1 MKQSVVLSSDFIDLS
16 PTSAA
21 VLCNTEH
28 FLTVTTVF
36 HLLFYL

>member
-1 MKQSVVLSSDFIDLS
+1 MKRIVILSSDFIDLS

-21 VLCNTEH
+21 ILCNIGN
-28 FLTVTTVF
+28 FLTVTTMF